1 MLTLRAPG
9 KGRLCDGPSR
19 RNFLSVGALTLGGL
33 SLGDLLRLEARA
45 AAPTAPAVSRKSVIF
60 VYLPGGPSHIDLY
73 DMKPEAP
80 VEIRGEFKP
89 IKTTVPGLEI
99 SELLPLQAKIADRFS
114 IVRGFRT
121 TGTHDSR
128 MLTTGF
134 KPGVYRPA
142 FGSVVSKMH
151 PGGGLPPYVT
161 LVQESNLP
169 FGQDPAYL
177 GPAHAPFALRGK
189 GVADLSPPNGMTL
202 DRLADREGLLRDFD
216 TMRRDLDTRQLD
228 KMDAFTARALDM
240 VRSSQVRDAFD
251 LSREP
256 EKVKAAY
263 GKSPG
268 TLQFLLAR
276 RLVEAGAR
284 VVTLCGGW
292 VNNGEGDSPSNLS
305 NWDTHEDNFNR
316 LRVQAPQFD
325 RALYALLTDL
335 AQRGLDKDVIV
346 VAADEM
352 GRSPRIGK
360 STGATNSPTGRDH
373 WETGFALVAGG
384 APPPAGSSGRPTVTP
399 TGPGASRSRRRT
411 CSPPCTSCSASTR
424 RSLSPTTPAAPSSS
438 STTATSSTNSSE
450 RERMR
455 RTPWSWTLSMHESA
469 VSGSR

>member
-1 MLTLRAPG
+1 MKP
-9 KGRLCDGPSR
+9 D
-19 RNFLSVGALTLGGL
+19 
-33 SLGDLLRLEARA
+33 
-45 AAPTAPAVSRKSVIF
+45 APA
-60 VYLPGGPSHIDLY
+60 
-73 DMKPEAP
+73 
-80 VEIRGEFKP
+80 EIRGEFKT
-89 IKTTVPGLEI
+89 IRTNVPGI
-99 SELLPLQAKIADRFS
+99 DVCELLPLQARIADRFS
-114 IVRGFRT
+114 IVRGFHT
-121 TGTHDSR
+121 NGSHDSR

-142 FGSVVSKMH
+142 FGSVVSKFR
-151 PGGGLPPYVT
+151 PAAGAGLPPYVT

-189 GVADLSPPNGMTL
+189 GVADLAPPKGMTL
-202 DRLADREGLLRDFD
+202 DRLTDREGLLRDFD
-216 TMRRDLDTRQLD
+216 TLCRDLDARQLD

-240 VRSSQVRDAFD
+240 VRSSKVREAFD

-256 EKVKAAY
+256 QKVRDAY

-292 VNNGEGDSPSNLS
+292 VNNGEGDSPSTLS
-305 NWDTHEDNFNR
+305 NWDTHEDNFGR

-346 VAADEM
+346 VAAGEM

-360 STGATNSPTGRDH
+360 STGATNSPNGRDH
-373 WETGFALVAGG
+373 WETGFALIAGGGVAGG
-384 APPPAGSSGRPTVTP
+384 RVVGETDRHADRAKGKPFTPQNLLATLYDLLGIDAAATVPDHTGRPQFLLDD
-399 TGPGASRSRRRT
+399 RDKIDE
-411 CSPPCTSCSASTR
+411 
-424 RSLSPTTPAAPSSS
+424 L
-438 STTATSSTNSSE
+438 
-450 RERMR
+450 
-455 RTPWSWTLSMHESA
+455 L
-469 VSGSR
+469 